1 MDLFFGFVILFKYM
15 KIKAPG
21 LSMLHHSVMIE
32 CDNNPRLFDFF
43 LDLKM
48 GNLLNLTMEITGTQ
62 PVMEMRCTVE
72 EDRGRGLQGEEHLNP
87 TTIGKVVLVKMLRVF
102 LFFNAISFSFIF
114 CFLCSVS
121 LPDQTCGF

>member
-1 MDLFFGFVILFKYM
+1 MDLFFGFVILFKCM
-15 KIKAPG
+15 KTKAPG
-21 LSMLHHSVMIE
+21 LSMLYHCVMIE
-32 CDNNPRLFDFF
+32 RDNNPPLFDSF

-87 TTIGKVVLVKMLRVF
+87 TTIGKVVLVKMLRG
-102 LFFNAISFSFIF
+102 FSFLQ
-114 CFLCSVS
+114 CY
-121 LPDQTCGF
+121 